1 MRSSNL
7 WQGVVGFWSASAGPS
22 GYRLLDR
29 SGRGNHGTLTNM
41 TATDWVVDD
50 GRYALDFDGTN
61 DNIAIDSTLIL
72 PTGPFSICWWEKITS
87 VSSFAAV
94 CALRTSSS
102 GVFIVYRSTFA
113 SYTFLTWRNVTSAT
127 QTGFRASDA
136 SNPNSVV
143 NVWRHFAITGT
154 ASTSST
160 VGDFRAYENGL
171 QLSLTNS
178 ANFAGVN
185 TFVNAI
191 CTDGVGT
198 FNAMRLADFIVFDR
212 QLSHNEVAQLYQIGR
227 GGMLTPRR
235 RRRAYFVQTF
245 SPSWASGS
253 NVVLQPSIG
262 VS

>member
-50 GRYALDFDGTN
+50 GRYTLDFDGTN

-72 PTGPFSICWWEKITS
+72 PTGPFSLCWWEKITS

-160 VGDFRAYENGL
+160 VGDFKAYENGL

-198 FNAMRLADFIVFDR
+198 FNAMRLGDFIVFDR
-212 QLSHNEVAQLYQIGR
+212 QLTNSEISSIYQIGR
-227 GGMLTPRR
+227 GGMLAPRR